1 MGILDI
7 LQQVLGAQAQQQG
20 QVDDHHFDQIAR
32 EAPPDVFGQGVAEA
46 FKSDR
51 TPDFGNMIE
60 QMFGQSSPDQRA
72 GVLNQIL
79 ASLGPAAA
87 GALAGGALGKI
98 LQGGLAGLGGSAA
111 SQTGS
116 AGPAAPQLPQ
126 ITPEQAAKVSPSEVN
141 DIVQQAQQQ
150 DPGIMDH
157 LGRFYADHPHLVKGL
172 GGVAA
177 MIAIAKMQDA
187 LTRRS

>member
-7 LQQVLGAQAQQQG
+7 LQQVLGAQHAQQG
-20 QVDDHHFDQIAR
+20 QVDDQHFDQIAR

-46 FKSDR
+46 FKSDQ
-51 TPDFGNMIE
+51 TPAFGNMIE

-98 LQGGLAGLGGSAA
+98 LQGGLAGLGGGAA
-111 SQTGS
+111 PQ
-116 AGPAAPQLPQ
+116 AGTAAPQLPQ
-126 ITPEQAAKVSPSEVN
+126 ITPDQAAKVSPSDVN
-141 DIVQQAQQQ
+141 DIVQQARQQ
-150 DPGIMDH
+150 DPGIMDQ

-177 MIAIAKMQDA
+177 MVAIAKMQDA